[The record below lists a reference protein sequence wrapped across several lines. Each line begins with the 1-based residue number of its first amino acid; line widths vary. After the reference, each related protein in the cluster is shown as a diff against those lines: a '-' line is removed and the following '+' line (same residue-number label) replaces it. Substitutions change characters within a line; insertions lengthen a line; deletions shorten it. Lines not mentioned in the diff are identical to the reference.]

1 MEMIADMKEAKFRP
15 GDLVTVRS
23 VKEIASTLD
32 GTGTLEGLPFLPE
45 MLKYC
50 GRTFRVQRR
59 VEKLIQEN
67 SGSGL
72 RRMKNVVVLNGP
84 TCDGKSHNDCQ
95 RACFPLWKTAWLS
108 AVSENAVGTQHDAA
122 AATESV
128 PGHAIPGLRTGS
140 TCQVTELTKATAPL
154 SYWHPLRFYLDLT
167 SNTYSRGEYLRY
179 ILGAIHRKTLKKIL
193 AVPASQKPAP
203 KPSVPSESLELRPGD
218 LVEVK
223 SAEEIRATLD
233 EQGKTRGLLFMPA
246 QWAYCGRQFR
256 VLKVANQMM
265 DEHTGEMV
273 RLKRAVLLEGTTCDG
288 KAYGGC
294 QRGCLT
300 FWKEAWLRR
309 VEDARAGS
317 DPQA

>member
-1 MEMIADMKEAKFRP
+1 MTNDMKEGKFRP

-23 VKEIASTLD
+23 IREIASTLD
-32 GTGTLEGLPFLPE
+32 GNGTLKALPFLPE

-50 GRTFRVQRR
+50 GRTFRVERS
-59 VEKLIQEN
+59 VGKLIQEN

-72 RRMKNVVVLNGP
+72 RRMKDVVVLNGP

-95 RACFPLWKTAWLS
+95 RACSPLWKTAWLS
-108 AVSENAVGTQHDAA
+108 PASENTGGPHNDTATAA
-122 AATESV
+122 DSV
-128 PGHAIPGLRTGS
+128 PEHAIPGLPTGS
-140 TCQVTELTKATAPL
+140 ICQVTELTKATTPL

-179 ILGAIHRKTLKKIL
+179 VLGAIYRKTLNRIL
-193 AVPASQKPAP
+193 AVPANQKPAP
-203 KPSVPSESLELRPGD
+203 KPSVTSESLDLRAGD

-233 EQGKTRGLLFMPA
+233 ERGKTRGLYFMPA
-246 QWAYCGRQFR
+246 QWAYCGRRVR
-256 VLKVANQMM
+256 VLKVASQMM

-273 RLKRAVLLEGTTCDG
+273 RLNRAVLLEGTTCDG
-288 KAYGGC
+288 KDYGGC

-309 VEDARAGS
+309 VEDDRVGHG
-317 DPQA
+317 PQA